1 MIKVQT
7 LSPPESSSAAT
18 TGKPSRHQTSVRYS
32 CRRHPRVH
40 KPPDRTNRDR
50 RERPG
55 LTDASRSEL
64 INSWTWLR
72 LTPSIAAL
80 SRSVNNI
87 RSMIIFPSVG
97 HRWSLVGVSASP
109 TGDGVVSAWPSWAS
123 LRPVL
128 RIRCAAAPN
137 PSLDLLICRT
147 ASLRPLIRKG
157 ASRELPTSGQLS
169 VRKELNVIPARSA
182 CRGNRTV
189 PVTALAGVPS
199 ITTTP
204 FFRTGCCPDATRQ

>member
-7 LSPPESSSAAT
+7 LSPPESSIAAT

-97 HRWSLVGVSASP
+97 HRWSLVRVSASP

-147 ASLRPLIRKG
+147 ASLRPLIRMP
-157 ASRELPTSGQLS
+157 RESCQ
-169 VRKELNVIPARSA
+169 R
-182 CRGNRTV
+182 
-189 PVTALAGVPS
+189 
-199 ITTTP
+199 
-204 FFRTGCCPDATRQ
+204 

>member
-40 KPPDRTNRDR
+40 NRRIEPIEIR

-64 INSWTWLR
+64 INSWTRLR

-109 TGDGVVSAWPSWAS
+109 TGDGVVSAWPLWAP
-123 LRPVL
+123 LRSV
-128 RIRCAAAPN
+128 R
-137 PSLDLLICRT
+137 RT

-157 ASRELPTSGQLS
+157 ASRELPTFGQLS

-199 ITTTP
+199 ITTSPTTTP

>member
-1 MIKVQT
+1 MVNRAVT
-7 LSPPESSSAAT
+7 RRPSATHAAAI
-18 TGKPSRHQTSVRYS
+18 PA
-32 CRRHPRVH
+32 C
-40 KPPDRTNRDR
+40 TNRRIEPIEIR

-64 INSWTWLR
+64 INSWTRLR

-123 LRPVL
+123 LRSV
-128 RIRCAAAPN
+128 R
-137 PSLDLLICRT
+137 RT

-157 ASRELPTSGQLS
+157 ASRELPTFGQLS
-169 VRKELNVIPARSA
+169 VRKELNVIPPGRPAA
-182 CRGNRTV
+182 ATG
-189 PVTALAGVPS
+189 PS
-199 ITTTP
+199 
-204 FFRTGCCPDATRQ
+204 R